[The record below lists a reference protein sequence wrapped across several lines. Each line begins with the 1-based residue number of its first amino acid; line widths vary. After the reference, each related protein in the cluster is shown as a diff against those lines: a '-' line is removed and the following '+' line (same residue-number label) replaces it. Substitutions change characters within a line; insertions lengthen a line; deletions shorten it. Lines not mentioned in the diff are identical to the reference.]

1 MFRDRFRRAGGAPK
15 AFDNIKAL
23 LDASQ
28 EELAPGYY
36 QTVNPK
42 LVTHWDGTE
51 FSNFPVAQS
60 KVQTRTRN
68 YNTTLQFASPN
79 TPITEPANGGDIDT
93 GTAWVT
99 E

>member
-23 LDASQ
+23 LDAAG

-36 QTVNPK
+36 QTLNPK
-42 LVTHWDGTE
+42 LVTYWDGVE
-51 FSNFPVAQS
+51 FSNFPVAVTKLQNRMG
-60 KVQTRTRN
+60 K
-68 YNTTLQFASPN
+68 YNAIVQFASPN
-79 TPITEPANGGDIDT
+79 TAITEPADGGDIDT
-93 GTAWVT
+93 GTAWVV